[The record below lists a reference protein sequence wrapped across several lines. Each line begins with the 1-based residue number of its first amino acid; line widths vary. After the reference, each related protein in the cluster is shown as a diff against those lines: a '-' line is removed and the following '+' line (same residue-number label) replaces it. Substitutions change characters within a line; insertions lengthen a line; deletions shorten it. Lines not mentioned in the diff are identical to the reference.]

1 MRTRASHRSLI
12 VVASV
17 LLGSMSAAPAFAQPV
32 ANPDS
37 YTTNEDST
45 LNVGGNGVRSND
57 NLAGFG
63 NNADAI
69 VLAGPSH
76 GTLTLGQ
83 NGNFTYV
90 PSANFN
96 GTDTFTYRLRYPTNN
111 FSNAATVTIVV
122 NPVNDA
128 PTGVVNR
135 SYTTAEDVPL
145 SIAAPGVLAGVTDP
159 DGPVTAAV
167 VSNPSAA
174 AGTLSLSANGA
185 FTFNPAA
192 GFSGNATFTYRAV
205 DSRGGQS
212 ATATVTI
219 AVSSVNDPPVANA
232 NSYTTTEDIAAF
244 NVAAPGVL
252 ANDTDPD
259 TGSVLTAVLVT
270 SVPAS
275 AGTLTLNANGSFT
288 FRPALNFSGVTSFTY
303 NARDNATPPG
313 VSATPATVTITVT
326 AVNDAPTAVAD
337 VFATTENVP
346 LVVPARGILAND
358 TDVDSSTLTA
368 LLVAS
373 VAASSGTLS
382 PITSG
387 GFTYTPANGFSGSAT
402 FTYRAVDNATPS
414 AQSANRNRDDHGDG
428 RKRCAGRGDGR
439 LRRDRGH
446 GSHHRG
452 SGRAWQRYGSRH
464 RHHADCAAGR
474 AANARFAHAERE
486 WIVHLLP
493 RARLSGPRRF
503 PLSRTRQWHT
513 AATKQRGKRHAECG

>member
-17 LLGSMSAAPAFAQPV
+17 LLGSMSAAPALAQPV

-37 YTTNEDST
+37 YTTNEDTT
-45 LNVGGNGVRSND
+45 LNVGGNGVRTND

-167 VSNPSAA
+167 VTNLAA
-174 AGTLSLSANGA
+174 SAGTLSLNANGA

-232 NSYTTTEDIAAF
+232 NSYATTEDIAAF

-313 VSATPATVTITVT
+313 LSAAPATVTITVA

-337 VFATTENVP
+337 A
-346 LVVPARGILAND
+346 
-358 TDVDSSTLTA
+358 
-368 LLVAS
+368 
-373 VAASSGTLS
+373 
-382 PITSG
+382 
-387 GFTYTPANGFSGSAT
+387 
-402 FTYRAVDNATPS
+402 
-414 AQSANRNRDDHGDG
+414 
-428 RKRCAGRGDGR
+428 
-439 LRRDRGH
+439 
-446 GSHHRG
+446 
-452 SGRAWQRYGSRH
+452 
-464 RHHADCAAGR
+464 
-474 AANARFAHAERE
+474 
-486 WIVHLLP
+486 
-493 RARLSGPRRF
+493 SGPRRTCR
-503 PLSRTRQWHT
+503 LSYPHSEFSPTTRIST
-513 AATKQRGKRHAECG
+513 AAL